1 MNHARAVKKQIGKEV
16 KQVAYDLDY
25 SREQVYKLISD
36 TYSSHP
42 VKKTGDL
49 AASTDSHAVA
59 QYIAARSGCR
69 IVEPFDPIDA
79 QDYAIIPRMAVEFGE
94 LAVTLGE
101 VHKDGIITPSERDQL
116 RAAMN
121 KLGGVMEGWLQHLEE
136 GDLGE

>member
-1 MNHARAVKKQIGKEV
+1 MNHASAVKKQIGKEV

-49 AASTDSHAVA
+49 AASTDSHAIAKYV
-59 QYIAARSGCR
+59 AARSGCR
-69 IVEPFDPIDA
+69 VVEPFSPKDA
-79 QDYAIIPRMAVEFGE
+79 QNYAIIPLMAVEFGE
-94 LAVTLGE
+94 LMQTVGEAHEDGKITLEECG
-101 VHKDGIITPSERDQL
+101 VI

-121 KLGGVMEGWLQHLEE
+121 DVGSVVEGWLQHVEKGE
-136 GDLGE
+136 GL